1 MKKFKIVK
9 YEIISEKLKQQG
21 FRAAVISDLHNLEFG
36 QKNERL
42 LQALKEGKPDMLLI
56 AGDLVLGKKGASV
69 HKAYEFLREA
79 VKLFPVF
86 YSLGNHE
93 QRMKQQP
100 EIYGKGYLML
110 EKKLRRI
117 GVVMLENTTRIWE
130 GKGEKVLLTGLMLPY
145 SYYARRGKQ
154 RLEKRDLNRLVGK
167 ASKEEFQILLA
178 HTPKYGDTYLEWG
191 GDLTLSGHYHGGMV
205 RVPFLGGAVSPDLRL
220 FPKYCRGHFEREG
233 HHLIVSAGLG
243 EHTIPLR
250 FFNPRELLFIDCLPK
265 SRG

>member
-86 YSLGNHE
+86 YS
-93 QRMKQQP
+93 
-100 EIYGKGYLML
+100 
-110 EKKLRRI
+110 
-117 GVVMLENTTRIWE
+117 
-130 GKGEKVLLTGLMLPY
+130 
-145 SYYARRGKQ
+145 
-154 RLEKRDLNRLVGK
+154 
-167 ASKEEFQILLA
+167 
-178 HTPKYGDTYLEWG
+178 
-191 GDLTLSGHYHGGMV
+191 
-205 RVPFLGGAVSPDLRL
+205 
-220 FPKYCRGHFEREG
+220 
-233 HHLIVSAGLG
+233 
-243 EHTIPLR
+243 
-250 FFNPRELLFIDCLPK
+250 
-265 SRG
+265 